1 MPGKGYLQ
9 MSSENTGASPDEQ
22 AEDPPAQPEQAGGF
36 SSPAPEAWGQPAPDS
51 WGKAPQTPQPAEFSS
66 PAAPDPWPGQQPPAA
81 GDVGPTSADP
91 WTEQEQAAGQFTQ
104 AAGGPS
110 PTGQYPPGPN
120 TPGEIPLGQYPPGS
134 YAPGQY
140 PPGETAP
147 GPNASG
153 QYPPGP
159 GGPGQSSQGQFAPGQ
174 YPAGQYPPGS
184 QGPGPYPPG
193 QYPPGQFG
201 YQPQYFSPATA
212 RNNRVAVWALICGV
226 GQFLLGLTLVGNI
239 VLAIPAIICGSI
251 ALKQIRQS
259 GERGRGMAIAGL
271 VLGILGIV
279 YFLLVLVVIV
289 VGVQTSSGSG

>member
-1 MPGKGYLQ
+1 
-9 MSSENTGASPDEQ
+9 MSSEPTGASSDEQ
-22 AEDPPAQPEQAGGF
+22 AEDPPAQPEQTGGF

-51 WGKAPQTPQPAEFSS
+51 WGKAPQTPQPTEFSS
-66 PAAPDPWPGQQPPAA
+66 PATPDPWPGQQPSAA
-81 GDVGPTSADP
+81 GDVGPTAGDS

-104 AAGGPS
+104 AAAGPS

-120 TPGEIPLGQYPPGS
+120 TPGAIP
-134 YAPGQY
+134 PGQY
-140 PPGETAP
+140 PP

-159 GGPGQSSQGQFAPGQ
+159 GGPGQSSQGQFASGQ
-174 YPAGQYPPGS
+174 SPAGQYPPGS
-184 QGPGPYPPG
+184 YGPGQYAPG

-201 YQPQYFSPATA
+201 YQPQYFSPAAA

-251 ALKQIRQS
+251 ALKQIRLS

-279 YFLLVLVVIV
+279 YFLLVLLVII
-289 VGVQTSSGSG
+289 VGVNTSTA